1 MSPHGGVNEDEFS
14 SMNALDQAATENL
27 PLYEVI
33 YRVLRQQ
40 IADESLPKGLVLGEA
55 AVARIFQSSRA
66 PAGAA
71 LRRLKSEG
79 FLHSFR
85 GRGLL
90 IGSSE
95 GLKPRRLGLIEA
107 GLRLP
112 KADAADL
119 KIRNRRLRIYPE
131 VERIVASYLPYG
143 RFQLN
148 ESLLAEHYGVSR
160 TVAHEVLTQ
169 LDRIGLVAQDRN
181 RRWYAGP
188 LKLESMREHFEVRW
202 LLEPVALGQ
211 AFPSLVRDD
220 LIAKRERVKKTP
232 YGEHTPTS
240 LERLER
246 DLHIDTILQCS
257 NSRLRDVIVRSQLP
271 LIGHSMFQRLLDA
284 EKVELMCAEHIEIFD
299 RLIADDPEGAKKAL
313 ERHLRRSFAVHHDRL
328 GTMGALP
335 EAQRVPFLVPAD

>member
-1 MSPHGGVNEDEFS
+1 
-14 SMNALDQAATENL
+14 MNALDQAATDNL

-55 AVARIFQSSRA
+55 AVARAFQSSRA

-71 LRRLKSEG
+71 LRRLKDEG
-79 FLHSFR
+79 LLHSFS

-90 IGSSE
+90 IGGSE
-95 GLKPRRLGLIEA
+95 GFRPRRIELIEA

-112 KADAADL
+112 KADVADL

-131 VERIVASYLPYG
+131 VERIVASCLPYG

-148 ESLLAEHYGVSR
+148 ESVLAEHYGVSR

-169 LDRIGLVAQDRN
+169 LDRIGLIAQDRN

-188 LKLESMREHFEVRW
+188 LKAESMREHFEVRW

-211 AFPSLVRDD
+211 AFPLLARDD
-220 LIAKRERVKKTP
+220 LIAKRERIKKVQQ
-232 YGEHTPTS
+232 GEHSSTS

-271 LIGHSMFQRLLDA
+271 LIGHSMFQRFLGV
-284 EKVELMCAEHIEIFD
+284 ESVELMFGEHIDIFEK
-299 RLIADDPEGAKKAL
+299 LIAADPEGAKEAL
-313 ERHLRRSFAVHHDRL
+313 EKHLKRSFMVHLDRL
-328 GTMGALP
+328 GKMGALP
-335 EAQRVPFLVPAD
+335 ESQRVPFLIPAD

>member
-1 MSPHGGVNEDEFS
+1 
-14 SMNALDQAATENL
+14 MNALDQAATENL

-55 AVARIFQSSRA
+55 AVARAFQSSRA

-71 LRRLKSEG
+71 LRRLKDEG
-79 FLHSFR
+79 LLHSFS
-85 GRGLL
+85 GRGLV
-90 IGSSE
+90 IGRNE
-95 GLKPRRLGLIEA
+95 GVQPRRLGLIEA

-112 KADAADL
+112 KADVADL

-188 LKLESMREHFEVRW
+188 LKAESMREHFEVRW

-211 AFPSLVRDD
+211 ALPSLSRDD
-220 LIAKRERVKKTP
+220 LVARRERTKRMQH
-232 YGEHTPTS
+232 GDHTPIS

-284 EKVELMCAEHIEIFD
+284 QAVELMLTEHIDIFD
-299 RLIADDPEGAKKAL
+299 RLIAGDSEGAKEAL
-313 ERHLRRSFAVHHDRL
+313 ERHLKRSLVVQLDRL

-335 EAQRVPFLVPAD
+335 ESLRVPFLVATD

>member
-1 MSPHGGVNEDEFS
+1 
-14 SMNALDQAATENL
+14 MNALDQAATENL

-55 AVARIFQSSRA
+55 AVARAFQSSRA

-71 LRRLKSEG
+71 LKRLKSEG
-79 FLHSFR
+79 LLRSFG

-90 IGSSE
+90 IGGSE
-95 GLKPRRLGLIEA
+95 GLKPRRIGLIEA

-112 KADAADL
+112 KADAVDL

-131 VERIVASYLPYG
+131 VERIVASSLPYG

-148 ESLLAEHYGVSR
+148 ESMLAEHYGVSR

-188 LKLESMREHFEVRW
+188 LKAEIMRDHFEVRW

-211 AFPSLVRDD
+211 AFPLLARDD
-220 LIAKRERVKKTP
+220 LIAKRERIKKVQH
-232 YGEHTPTS
+232 GDHTPTS
-240 LERLER
+240 IERLER

-271 LIGHSMFQRLLDA
+271 LIGHSMFQRLLEA
-284 EKVELMCAEHIEIFD
+284 EKVERMFSEHIEIFD
-299 RLIADDPEGAKKAL
+299 RLIANDPEGAKEAL
-313 ERHLRRSFAVHHDRL
+313 QKHLRRSLTVHLNRL
-328 GTMGALP
+328 GAMGALP
-335 EAQRVPFLVPAD
+335 EAQRISFLIPVD